1 MTVIFILAIIYTV
14 VLRILDRTI
23 FEKVYFGN
31 AGEQILSE
39 IFKTFFLGFVLS
51 VLTVYFWWIAV
62 IAVLI
67 VGAIVALTKAKGPGT
82 RIYYFGIFVVIAVV
96 IGIIGFFAKKDITH
110 NDDNETGIVR
120 IEQMA
125 DESSD
130 CQFCGVESSIL

>member
-1 MTVIFILAIIYTV
+1 M
-14 VLRILDRTI
+14 
-23 FEKVYFGN
+23 
-31 AGEQILSE
+31 
-39 IFKTFFLGFVLS
+39 
-51 VLTVYFWWIAV
+51 
-62 IAVLI
+62 
-67 VGAIVALTKAKGPGT
+67 ALTKAKGPGT